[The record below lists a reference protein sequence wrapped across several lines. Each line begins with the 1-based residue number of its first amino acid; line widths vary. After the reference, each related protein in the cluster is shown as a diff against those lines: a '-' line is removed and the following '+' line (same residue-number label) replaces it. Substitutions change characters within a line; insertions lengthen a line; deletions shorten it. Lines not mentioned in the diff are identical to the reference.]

1 MFIPVSAVFFM
12 IGTALYAYYKTFPEL
27 LPAGVEGDAVFPYFI
42 VHALPTGL
50 TGLLIA
56 PFCGGNEYGGYKHYK
71 FGYYHSDGLLC
82 PLYK

>member
-1 MFIPVSAVFFM
+1 M

-56 PFCGGNEYGGYKHYK
+56 SIFAAGMSTVADKHYK